1 MRKLKLE
8 GFNNLTKTLSLNVYY
23 ITYAETA
30 ALSFVLNNSVRKPVQ
45 LLLTMAITILLVAC
59 ASFSGKTPEV
69 TGSGNKAVSTFFF
82 ECEDQSSFVA
92 RTEDG
97 HVWLFLESVTVNLPR
112 RPSASGAK
120 YQSTEY
126 LFWSKGDEAR
136 LETAGGKRLVCANN
150 RARAV
155 WETAKLNGVAFR
167 AVGNEPG
174 WSLELGGD
182 LLVLETDYGASR
194 YEFRTPQADVN
205 VDERLTR
212 YQVTEKGQK
221 LLLELKGQ
229 QCQDTMSGETF
240 PTRVS
245 VTLNGRV
252 LQGCGRA
259 LH

>member
-59 ASFSGKTPEV
+59 ASFSGKTPEA

-97 HVWLFLESVTVNLPR
+97 HVWLFLDSVTVNLPR

-126 LFWSKGDEAR
+126 LFWSNGDEAR
-136 LETAGGKRLVCANN
+136 LETA
-150 RARAV
+150 
-155 WETAKLNGVAFR
+155 
-167 AVGNEPG
+167 
-174 WSLELGGD
+174 
-182 LLVLETDYGASR
+182 R